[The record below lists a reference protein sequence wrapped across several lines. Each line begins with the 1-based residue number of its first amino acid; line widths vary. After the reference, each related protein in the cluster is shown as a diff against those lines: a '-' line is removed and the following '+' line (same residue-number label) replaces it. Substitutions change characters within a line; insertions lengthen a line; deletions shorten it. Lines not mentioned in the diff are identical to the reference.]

1 MSESWI
7 DMLLNESDEEK
18 RLNEK
23 YMNEL
28 HVFENSPEYIAHRK
42 RCNDILDELK
52 DVRRKRIEEAK
63 NTRRETRAL
72 KKVDVKE
79 IVKKANKAKKD
90 SCSEKVNAL
99 IDAYNGLSDDEKRR
113 FKYMT
118 YDEISE
124 IPDHVNPKTTHQDIC
139 DLQEILVQDVI
150 DFINERGLD
159 EIDAVNFRADG
170 LTVSAKEGKWTSST
184 DSSISVEGLD
194 HSSEYCPS
202 RTLIGHS
209 A

>member
-1 MSESWI
+1 MSWI
-7 DMLLNESDEEK
+7 EKLLEESEEEK
-18 RLNEK
+18 RLNEAYHK
-23 YMNEL
+23 EL
-28 HVFENSPEYIAHRK
+28 ENFEQSPEYIAHK
-42 RCNDILDELK
+42 QRCNAIFDELK
-52 DVRRKRIEEAK
+52 ATRKKRIDEAK
-63 NTRRETRAL
+63 ETRREERAL
-72 KKVDVKE
+72 KKVDVQE
-79 IVKKANKAKKD
+79 IIKKANKFKKD
-90 SCSEKVNAL
+90 SCSEQVNKL
-99 IDAYNGLSDDEKRR
+99 IEVYNALSDDEKRR
-113 FKYMT
+113 FKFMT
-118 YDEISE
+118 YDDFDK

-170 LTVSAKEGKWTSST
+170 LTVSAKEGKWTPST

-202 RTLIGHS
+202 RTLIGYS